1 MTAKRA
7 AQTLAV
13 WCDNIICVT
22 INAIFQNKIW
32 HNGII
37 QTKELT
43 SMNPTTWAIQPSYWG
58 NQVLIGAEFTND
70 FAKAEDTA
78 LDMAMDTMEKICIF
92 KVGTKADIK
101 WKEVN

>member
-22 INAIFQNKIW
+22 INAIFSQKIDY
-32 HNGII
+32 NGII

>member
-7 AQTLAV
+7 AQTVAV

-32 HNGII
+32 HNSII

-43 SMNPTTWAIQPSYWG
+43 SMTTWAIQPSHWG
-58 NQVLIGAEFTND
+58 NQVLIGAEFRND
-70 FAKAEDTA
+70 FHQAEDTA
-78 LDMAMDTMEKICIF
+78 LDMATEYMEKICIF

-101 WKEVN
+101 WMEVN

>member
-22 INAIFQNKIW
+22 INAIFSKKLW
-32 HNGII
+32 HNSII

-43 SMNPTTWAIQPSYWG
+43 SMTTWAIQPSHWG
-58 NQVLIGAEFTND
+58 NQVLIGAEFRND
-70 FAKAEDTA
+70 FHQAEDTA
-78 LDMAMDTMEKICIF
+78 LDMATECMEKICIF

-101 WKEVN
+101 WMEVN